1 MREPS
6 VKEEK
11 APVQSAMKPRKLSCG
26 RRLKRAIAR
35 LFWKPDRFKDGG
47 VFNTLEV
54 FTLCVSIPLIPAGI
68 VFPYDPDQNYA
79 PTATDFYKHTL
90 MLFTENFAKPEF
102 MISLPALG
110 GRFESTAQLALCS
123 NLLRRHL
130 ATVSSITS
138 AIATPLLTAL
148 IKPLDPVELELIVP
162 YFEDKDEQDYIFAM
176 TKGVVKLFMTEP
188 LWRSRTLAE
197 VLMLVPSLDRVTY
210 RQWLGFLL
218 AKCANAPLVEFE
230 LLQALVQTV
239 ECAAPGC
246 LDADDLGKITAI
258 IRISLENTHND
269 TTDKMYGA
277 TLALSRLLDV
287 MVEGKVEKLSRETH
301 HDPLGVLLR
310 ELADSSDMYLK
321 NQATYAL
328 QALAN
333 IFNDETRREFV
344 LRQAGNI
351 AIGLL
356 GAASVLNLDVNGDL
370 DGAREVYKFAV
381 TVQET
386 TAKLAEG
393 ARALQ
398 GTGQDILTSIRDSI
412 LSGARQIWYPALR
425 EAEQAI
431 RNGRLEEFNRIVIQ
445 APCRH
450 KMEFQWG
457 ICHLLGEI
465 AMDEFWDLTTRKLAI
480 DFLVRRYRDDYNRA
494 SEIDRCILGTLRRI
508 ADLPESHVSDYAK
521 SEYQR
526 LKDTCGLEKQNIYRT
541 YATDPLPPY
550 MPRAHLSALPTSE
563 LLDRVQAKPNV
574 TRRLRWLRAS
584 RQNESKLLVYIQPQA
599 KPTTQ
604 SHDDSLFSLMDKTE
618 AFLKGPRKVLLL
630 LGDSGAGKS
639 TFVLQLER
647 TLWETY
653 KIGDPI
659 PLHINLSTINDPYDS
674 MIHKRLNQLGFDN
687 TQIME
692 LKESNQPFIVIC
704 DGYDEC
710 QLTKNLYTTN
720 LFNQKGQW
728 NVKLVITCRMQY
740 LGQDYRYQFQPNPF
754 QQQQFQ
760 EEEVDL
766 FQEAFIAP
774 FSQDLIKEFVEQY
787 VKQDL
792 HDIISPGEPKWS
804 TEKYLDKFNE
814 VNGLMK
820 LVSNPLL
827 LTFAVRAL
835 PKVVSQGDVAN
846 SQLTRA
852 RLYNA
857 FIEQW
862 LENSMKKLQGTLAPE
877 ADKALRDL
885 RDAGFVSEG
894 FKYQKNLAAAIFDNQ
909 PGSSVVKYVH
919 KNDKNT
925 WKAEFF
931 SDTLP
936 NSLLRDSSPLTRSGS
951 QYSLIHRSL
960 LEYLYSRFISDPI
973 VIKSNNPD
981 DYVTVLF
988 NHPLNKRS
996 IVGEPVVLNFLVEC
1010 MESDPKFKKLLYIAL
1025 EVSKLNGGVSQA
1037 AANAISILVKAK
1049 VPFHGEDLSGV
1060 KIPGALLRGGL
1071 FDSTNFAGADLSGVN
1086 MSKAWL
1092 RNANIN
1098 GANMAGVEFEELP
1111 HIELDSGIRNCAFSS
1126 DGRYLAVST
1135 YHCSIEV
1142 FNTTTWEKIN
1152 GEGLLGRA
1160 ALAISPCGNFL
1171 ANASVDYAADVS
1183 NIITAKVRFDL
1194 IGHTDDIDC
1203 ITYSP
1208 NGNYIATGS
1217 KDTTVRIWSSKSG
1230 KNLRIFKGHTLPV
1243 TGVTFSP
1250 DGLIVASCSEDK
1262 SIRGVQIKTQ
1272 QTVFILRTAAPV
1284 HSLAYSPDGRQLA
1297 SCGDRAELKL
1307 WNVTTS
1313 AENNFLTSQVTS
1325 SADYLLEGHNGPVF
1339 SVTYSPDGGRVASCG
1354 DDGTIRFWNPRNGA
1368 PCESMLADRGGTI
1381 AIAFSKADKEGLF
1394 VSGGKD
1400 ARLRLW
1406 KTGGESSNK
1415 QHDNDNEPA
1424 FSVMSTDISMD
1435 GEWVATGSKDG
1446 MVRLW
1451 ETLTGKPGAEL
1462 KGHSSDVIGVAFSP
1476 IGNRIASSSK
1486 DSTVLLWC
1494 LKELKIL
1501 HRFSSETNIG
1511 PSLAFSPTA
1520 KHLAI
1525 SLADHTI
1532 LVCDTKNFTDR
1543 CLPTDHKD
1551 VINGFVYSPSGDQVA
1566 SWSNDKN
1573 VQLWTRSFKPLNIL
1587 KHEGEVT
1594 HVAYNHTGDYLIA
1607 AVAGHSV
1614 IWDLKT
1620 YESITLPSG
1629 SPGQLLDGSISW
1641 CAFTPDGNYLATV
1654 KAEDNRFRLW
1664 DVTNFKVDVGSEL
1677 YQSAFGS
1684 AFGHVWRKSETG
1696 SMIVASI
1703 DMSCSLR
1710 VEELRYG
1717 VSGSR
1722 GGEGSS
1728 SNGGL
1733 RLLWSVG
1740 TNTLNLENAITDNVH
1755 NLSKMNK
1762 QLIEQKA
1769 TAKHLLVWSEGSTE
1783 KYFEEGGYYDNNSDE
1798 SEEEVD
1804 SVDEDEDVDIPGL
1817 EEDDD
1822 KKKKKSLDRALS
1834 KRGEKR
1840 LGIKRTKSLEA
1851 PLIVDEDLIDEEKRR
1866 LVFQK
1871 KADLVYK
1878 KRTRS
1883 YEAPLIVDEDLV
1895 NEEQKRV
1902 PLFQKKEDLV
1912 YKKRARSFEA
1922 PLIVD
1927 EDLVDEEQKRIPLF
1941 QKKEDLDH
1949 KKSTRSFEAPLV
1961 VDEDLVDEKLKR
1973 IPLFQKKEDLD
1984 HKKSTRSFEAPLVVD
1999 EDLVDEKLKR
2009 IPLFQKKADLDYK
2022 KRTRSFEAPL
2032 IVDEDL
2038 DDEEQKRLLLFQKKA
2053 DLVDEES
2060 KRAPSLR
2067 KQGMTTKKKRP
2078 QV

>member
-1 MREPS
+1 MSSIRQPS
-6 VKEEK
+6 IKEGK
-11 APVQSAMKPRKLSCG
+11 ASSVQSAVKPRKDS
-26 RRLKRAIAR
+26 
-35 LFWKPDRFKDGG
+35 W
-47 VFNTLEV
+47 
-54 FTLCVSIPLIPAGI
+54 I

-102 MISLPALG
+102 MTSLPAPG
-110 GRFESTAQLALCS
+110 GRFESTTQLALCS

-130 ATVSSITS
+130 ATVSSKTPAS
-138 AIATPLLTAL
+138 ATPLLTAM
-148 IKPLDPVELELIVP
+148 IKPLDSVELELILP
-162 YFEDKDEQDYIFAM
+162 FFEDKDELDYILSM
-176 TKGVVKLFMTEP
+176 TKDVVELFMTDSFWKPE
-188 LWRSRTLAE
+188 TLAE
-197 VLMLVPSLDRVTY
+197 VLMLIPGLDRVTY

-218 AKCANAPLVEFE
+218 TKFADAPLVEFE

-269 TTDKMYGA
+269 TTDKMYRA
-277 TLALSRLLDV
+277 ALALSRLLDV
-287 MVEGKVEKLSRETH
+287 MVDGKVEKLNRKTQ

-310 ELADSSDMYLK
+310 KLADSPETYLK

-333 IFNDETRREFV
+333 ISNDETRREFV

-351 AIGLL
+351 AMGLL
-356 GAASVLNLDVNGDL
+356 GVASVLNLDVNGAL
-370 DGAREVYKFAV
+370 EGAKEVYKFAV

-393 ARALQ
+393 ARSLQ
-398 GTGQDILTSIRDSI
+398 GAGQDVLTSIRDSI
-412 LSGARQIWYPALR
+412 LNGERQVWYPALR

-431 RNGRLEEFNRIVIQ
+431 RNGQFEEFNRIVIQ

-450 KMEFQWG
+450 KIEFQWG

-465 AMDEFWDLTTRKLAI
+465 AMDEFWDLATRKVAI
-480 DFLVRRYRDDYNRA
+480 DFLVRTYRYDYNNA
-494 SEIDRCILGTLRRI
+494 SEIDRRILDTLRQIVQSTEPR
-508 ADLPESHVSDYAK
+508 VSDYAK
-521 SEYQR
+521 SQYQR
-526 LKDTCGLEKQNIYRT
+526 LEGTCGLQKNKIYTR
-541 YATDPLPPY
+541 YATVPLLPY
-550 MPRAHLSALPTSE
+550 MPRARLSALPTSE
-563 LLDRVQAKPNV
+563 LLSRVQASPDI
-574 TRRLRWLRAS
+574 TRLLRWLRAS
-584 RQNESKLLVYIQPQA
+584 RQSEPRPPVYISPQA
-599 KPTTQ
+599 KPTAQ
-604 SHDDSLFSLMDKTE
+604 SPDDSLFSLMDETKE
-618 AFLKGPRKVLLL
+618 FLKGPRKVLLL

-653 KIGDPI
+653 KVDGPI
-659 PLHINLSTINDPYDS
+659 PLHINLSAIKDPYDS
-674 MIHKRLNQLGFDN
+674 MIHKQLNQLGFN
-687 TQIME
+687 EKQIME
-692 LKESNQPFIVIC
+692 LKVNNQPFIVIC

-710 QLTKNLYTTN
+710 QLTRNLYTTN

-774 FSQDLIKEFVEQY
+774 FSQDLIKKFVEQY
-787 VKQDL
+787 VEQDL
-792 HDIISPGEPKWS
+792 HSTISPGEPKWS
-804 TEKYLDKFNE
+804 TESYLDKFKE
-814 VNGLMK
+814 VSGLME
-820 LVSNPLL
+820 LVSNPFL
-827 LTFAVRAL
+827 LTFAVKAL

-857 FIEQW
+857 FIDQW
-862 LENSMKKLQGTLAPE
+862 LEASMKKLLVSTLAPE
-877 ADKALRDL
+877 AEKALRDL
-885 RDAGFVSEG
+885 RDAGFVKEG
-894 FKYQKNLAAAIFDNQ
+894 VKYLKDLAAAIFDNQ
-909 PGSSVVKYVH
+909 PESSVVKYIGFS
-919 KNDKNT
+919 DKGT

-936 NSLLRDSSPLTRSGS
+936 NSLLRDSSPLTRSGP
-951 QYSLIHRSL
+951 QYSFIHRSL
-960 LEYLYSRFISDPI
+960 LEYLYSRFISDP
-973 VIKSNNPD
+973 VDLKSDNPA
-981 DYVTVLF
+981 DYIAVLLK
-988 NHPLNKRS
+988 HPLNKRS
-996 IVGEPVVLNFLVEC
+996 IVEEPAVLSFLVEC
-1010 MESDPKFKKLLYIAL
+1010 MESDLKFKKLLYIAL

-1049 VPFHGEDLSGV
+1049 VPFHGKDLSGV

-1071 FDSTNFAGADLSGVN
+1071 FDSTNFTGADLSGVN

-1092 RNANIN
+1092 RNANIS
-1098 GANMAGVEFEELP
+1098 GANMALVEFEELP

-1194 IGHTDDIDC
+1194 VGHTGDIDC

-1208 NGNYIATGS
+1208 NGDYIATGS
-1217 KDTTVRIWSSKSG
+1217 KDTTVRIWSSRSG
-1230 KNLRIFKGHTLPV
+1230 KNLRIFKGHSLPV

-1250 DGLIVASCSEDK
+1250 NGHIVASCSEDK

-1297 SCGDRAELKL
+1297 SCSDRAELKL

-1313 AENNFLTSQVTS
+1313 TENYLLTSQATG
-1325 SADYLLEGHNGPVF
+1325 SADYVLKGHNGPVF
-1339 SVTYSPDGGRVASCG
+1339 NVTYSPDGGRVASCG

-1368 PCESMLADRGGTI
+1368 PYESMLADRGGTI

-1424 FSVMSTDISMD
+1424 FSVTSTDISMD
-1435 GEWVATGSKDG
+1435 GKWVATGSKDG
-1446 MVRLW
+1446 VVRLW
-1451 ETLTGKPGAEL
+1451 ETLTGKRGAEL

-1476 IGNRIASSSK
+1476 NGNRIASSSK

-1501 HRFSSETNIG
+1501 HVFSSETNIG

-1543 CLPTDHKD
+1543 CVSTDHKD
-1551 VINGFVYSPSGDQVA
+1551 VINGLVYSPSGDQVA

-1573 VQLWTRSFKPLNIL
+1573 VQLWTRSFKPLKLL

-1607 AVAGHSV
+1607 AVAGRSA

-1620 YESITLPSG
+1620 YESITLPSE
-1629 SPGQLLDGSISW
+1629 SPGQLLEGSISW
-1641 CAFTPDGNYLATV
+1641 CAFMPDGNYLATV

-1664 DVTNFKVDVGSEL
+1664 DMTNFRVNGSEL
-1677 YQSAFGS
+1677 YQSTFGS

-1710 VEELRYG
+1710 VEELKYSA
-1717 VSGSR
+1717 SGNR
-1722 GGEGSS
+1722 GGGGSSS

-1740 TNTLNLENAITDNVH
+1740 TNALNLENAITDNVH

-1769 TAKHLLVWSEGSTE
+1769 AAKHLLVWSEGSTE
-1783 KYFEEGGYYDNNSDE
+1783 KYFEEGGYYDNESDE
-1798 SEEEVD
+1798 SEEEAD

-1834 KRGEKR
+1834 KRAEKG
-1840 LGIKRTKSLEA
+1840 LGLKRAKTFRA
-1851 PLIVDEDLIDEEKRR
+1851 PVIAEEVKP
-1866 LVFQK
+1866 
-1871 KADLVYK
+1871 A
-1878 KRTRS
+1878 T
-1883 YEAPLIVDEDLV
+1883 
-1895 NEEQKRV
+1895 EEQDIVQQDLRTFRPVMGAKRWTSMG
-1902 PLFQKKEDLV
+1902 PGLT
-1912 YKKRARSFEA
+1912 RATPANDAAETNTIVSEADAADSSARKIFRRSTIQDF
-1922 PLIVD
+1922 
-1927 EDLVDEEQKRIPLF
+1927 
-1941 QKKEDLDH
+1941 
-1949 KKSTRSFEAPLV
+1949 
-1961 VDEDLVDEKLKR
+1961 LKR
-1973 IPLFQKKEDLD
+1973 GSRYI
-1984 HKKSTRSFEAPLVVD
+1984 S
-1999 EDLVDEKLKR
+1999 
-2009 IPLFQKKADLDYK
+2009 
-2022 KRTRSFEAPL
+2022 
-2032 IVDEDL
+2032 
-2038 DDEEQKRLLLFQKKA
+2038 
-2053 DLVDEES
+2053 
-2060 KRAPSLR
+2060 SL
-2067 KQGMTTKKKRP
+2067 
-2078 QV
+2078 